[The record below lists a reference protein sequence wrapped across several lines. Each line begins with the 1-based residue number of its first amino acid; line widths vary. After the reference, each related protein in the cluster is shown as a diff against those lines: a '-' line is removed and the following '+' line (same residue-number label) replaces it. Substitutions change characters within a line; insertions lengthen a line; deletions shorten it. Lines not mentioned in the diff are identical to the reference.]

1 MKRFI
6 SIMLALTML
15 LSFAACGEKEGPAE
29 LKETVPMDVEQ
40 LKTEWKNGA
49 LVINDKEVK
58 IPCKLSEF
66 VEKTGLKLGNES
78 TNTKKILK
86 SDETLTFNVVGP
98 EISFKI
104 TVKNVGR
111 LEVDYKDASVV
122 KCVFNNTTEG
132 NRQIKFAGTLSPGA
146 AREDVQK
153 ALGIP
158 NGQSK
163 DDTLYRYR
171 EKDEATGRV
180 VELIVSFNSYDVANS
195 VSYEIIQ

>member
-6 SIMLALTML
+6 AVALSFTML

-29 LKETVPMDVEQ
+29 LKETVSMDTDT
-40 LKTEWKNGA
+40 LKNEWKNGA

-58 IPCKLSEF
+58 LPCKLSEF
-66 VEKTGLKLGNES
+66 VEKTGLKLGNEDV
-78 TNTKKILK
+78 NTKKVLK
-86 SDETLTFNVVGP
+86 SDETVSFTVVGP

-111 LEVDYKDASVV
+111 LEVDYQDASVV

-146 AREDVQK
+146 ARADVHK
-153 ALGIP
+153 ALGVP
-158 NGQSK
+158 KGYSK
-163 DDTLYRYR
+163 TDSMYRYR

-180 VELIVSFNSYDVANS
+180 VELIVSLNSYDVANS